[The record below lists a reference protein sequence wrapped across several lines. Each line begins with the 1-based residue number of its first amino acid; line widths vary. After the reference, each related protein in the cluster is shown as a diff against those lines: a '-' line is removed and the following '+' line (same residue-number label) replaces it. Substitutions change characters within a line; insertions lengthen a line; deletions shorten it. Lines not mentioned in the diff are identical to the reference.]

1 MRASG
6 ETERPFMP
14 PNMRG
19 ARGWDLNMPPANTCT
34 HRIPPRPRAHTH
46 IQGRDGTKE
55 RRRACTQR
63 ARTAQRAARTHAHP
77 QRPTRANSK
86 PGWEDRKEPRRSTA
100 PARNIRGAQPRR
112 STAPARNIRA
122 LPHRAGRVVV
132 VVEEVGCGDVRRVSG
147 EVQAC
152 TPFRVW
158 DQPEILLGAWLC
170 RPRPHP
176 PLPLFDRGTL
186 LCTRAKRRHALAQL
200 CPVVRCCFVAARS
213 LFCRD
218 VQMCPVPPGG
228 RRNPPAL
235 RAGSRFKHASAYAW
249 R

>member
-1 MRASG
+1 
-6 ETERPFMP
+6 MP

-122 LPHRAGRVVV
+122 LPHRAGRVRPCPTTS
-132 VVEEVGCGDVRRVSG
+132 GRACCRCRRRSWVRGRQARLWRSAGLHTISSLGSARDFAWCLAVSSSS
-147 EVQAC
+147 AS
-152 TPFRVW
+152 TAAA
-158 DQPEILLGAWLC
+158 I
-170 RPRPHP
+170 RPRHP
-176 PLPLFDRGTL
+176 PMH
-186 LCTRAKRRHALAQL
+186 TR
-200 CPVVRCCFVAARS
+200 
-213 LFCRD
+213 
-218 VQMCPVPPGG
+218 
-228 RRNPPAL
+228 
-235 RAGSRFKHASAYAW
+235 
-249 R
+249 

>member
-122 LPHRAGRVVV
+122 LPHRAGRVRALPHRAGRVVV
-132 VVEEVGCGDVRRVSG
+132 VVEEVGCVVLVRIHRCRYSTAAPSYAHALSG
-147 EVQAC
+147 GMRSPSCV
-152 TPFRVW
+152 
-158 DQPEILLGAWLC
+158 
-170 RPRPHP
+170 
-176 PLPLFDRGTL
+176 PLF
-186 LCTRAKRRHALAQL
+186 
-200 CPVVRCCFVAARS
+200 AA
-213 LFCRD
+213 
-218 VQMCPVPPGG
+218 
-228 RRNPPAL
+228 
-235 RAGSRFKHASAYAW
+235 AS
-249 R
+249 